1 MAEILDWGSTELLL
15 LCFNAFALYV
25 GFYFLFTRVRNKMRV
40 IEDRHRGNVGSRSL
54 LKSSIY
60 DESE

>member
-54 LKSSIY
+54 F
-60 DESE
+60 

>member
-1 MAEILDWGSTELLL
+1 MTEILDWGSTELLL

-25 GFYFLFTRVRNKMRV
+25 GFYFLFLRFINKMRV

-54 LKSSIY
+54 FKSSIY

>member
-1 MAEILDWGSTELLL
+1 MFEIFGLGSTEVFL
-15 LCFNAFALYV
+15 LCFNALALYV

-40 IEDRHRGNVGSRSL
+40 IEDRHRDNVGSRSL
-54 LKSSIY
+54 FKASIF